1 MVCEATDPDVDYIL
15 PLHRQ
20 FYGSMTA
27 TEAGRCLRTCRV
39 ARLLRGQA
47 LWLPANMTM
56 AHGLSSVPRTKTMR
70 PTMKFIQ
77 AIEASITAT

>member
-1 MVCEATDPDVDYIL
+1 M
-15 PLHRQ
+15 
-20 FYGSMTA
+20 
-27 TEAGRCLRTCRV
+27 
-39 ARLLRGQA
+39 ARLLQGQA

-56 AHGLSSVPRTKTMR
+56 VHGLSSVPRTKTIR